1 MCVVPEPI
9 IIIVII
15 EKELHAVAPPIK
27 CIALNY
33 TQPLESYK
41 CDRLRTVKKTI
52 IGLSSSHAR
61 SKLFSNLIE
70 SENIDF

>member
-1 MCVVPEPI
+1 MCVVPEPII

-33 TQPLESYK
+33 TLHSH
-41 CDRLRTVKKTI
+41 LRAI
-52 IGLSSSHAR
+52 NAIG
-61 SKLFSNLIE
+61 FE
-70 SENIDF
+70 P